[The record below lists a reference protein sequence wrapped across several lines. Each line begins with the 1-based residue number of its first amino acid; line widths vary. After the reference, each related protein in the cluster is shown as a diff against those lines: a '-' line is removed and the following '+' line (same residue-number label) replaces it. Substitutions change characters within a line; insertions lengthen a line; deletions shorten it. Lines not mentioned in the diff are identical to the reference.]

1 MNLAS
6 FALRVALYGKGALA
20 MVRVP
25 VESSQIKSV
34 GYEAVDATSGV
45 LEVEFSTGAI
55 YTYANVPPG
64 LHSAFMEAESKGKF
78 FGKQIKS
85 KPAMYPFQKVRE
97 ATKKE
102 KAE

>member
-1 MNLAS
+1 MD
-6 FALRVALYGKGALA
+6 RT
-20 MVRVP
+20 P
-25 VESSQIKSV
+25 VESSQIKSI
-34 GYEAVDATSGV
+34 GYEAISADNGV

-85 KPAMYPFQKVRE
+85 KPAMYPFQKVQE
-97 ATKKE
+97 PTPKE
-102 KAE
+102 KAGD